1 MLIIRIFLLF
11 KQIFRKTS
19 PKQKCP
25 NNSNQ
30 SHPKWS
36 VKRRWGLCQGTI
48 WRVAFLPSW
57 GADVFFGGS
66 IGSRWCTGRQRI
78 PMKNGWS
85 MVVKWWLWWCCEM
98 IVVVKCPFFYL
109 ERFGAFL
116 LLNIESYRCLAIPNI
131 AIISLGLS
139 IENGH
144 SYLLDFFGKATSS
157 FWTRWIYLPPIIME
171 VENGMSP
178 ILVFFHLG

>member
-11 KQIFRKTS
+11 TQIFRKTS

-78 PMKNGWS
+78 PMKNDWS
-85 MVVKWWLWWCCEM
+85 MVVKWWRWWCCEM
-98 IVVVKCPFFYL
+98 IVVVKCTLFFLWQKDCWCIFAVKYWEL
-109 ERFGAFL
+109 QMSR
-116 LLNIESYRCLAIPNI
+116 NPQYRWDCSLRTAIVTFW
-131 AIISLGLS
+131 ISLAKQHGPF
-139 IENGH
+139 EQDG
-144 SYLLDFFGKATSS
+144 FP
-157 FWTRWIYLPPIIME
+157 LPPIIME
-171 VENGMSP
+171 VWKMGC
-178 ILVFFHLG
+178 LQY